1 MEKKTF
7 YITTPIYYPSDKLH
21 IGHAYTTVAADAIS
35 RYKRMNGYDTFFLT
49 GTDEHG
55 QKIER
60 KAAERGV
67 TPQQYVDEIVSWIKN
82 LWEEMK
88 ISYDGFIRTTEPR
101 HHKVVQH
108 VFQTIYEKGDI
119 YSSEYEGW
127 YCTPCETFWTERQLS
142 EGGCCPDCGR
152 PTEKMKEE
160 SYFFKMSK
168 YADAWLQFIE
178 ENPSFIQPES
188 RRNEMINFVK
198 SGLEDLCISRSSLK
212 WGIPVPINENHVIYV
227 WFDALSNYLTG
238 IQYLE
243 DDAFF
248 NRYWPA
254 DLHLVGKE
262 IMRFHTIQWP
272 IMLMSMGLPLP
283 KQVFGHGWLVMKD
296 GKMSKSKGNVVDPLI
311 LKKEFGLDAIRY
323 YLLREMAFGSDG
335 AYSTESLISR
345 INSDLANDLGNLL
358 NRTIAMVQKYF
369 HGVIPT
375 AGVPT
380 EFDADLMSVAQKAI
394 QRMEESMDEL
404 QMNVALEELWNLI
417 RRANKYIDETR
428 PWVLAKDE
436 TQKETLGTVLYNLC
450 EVLRVVAV
458 ALKPFLVETAV
469 KMGEQLGVVAEI
481 EAAQWSETR
490 WGLLSAGKTVKV
502 AEPIFP
508 RIDMEEYFKS
518 KGMLAAGDA
527 GASAKAESSK
537 PAKAAKTPK
546 TDTEGKQEQKKTTT
560 EGEEK
565 GFITFDEFQKLDLR
579 VAQVLHAEA
588 VEGSSKLLKVQVE
601 IGEERR
607 QLVAGIAKHYKPE
620 ELIGKK
626 VVMVYNMKPA
636 KIFGIE
642 SNGMILAAST
652 GDDSLLAVT
661 ALDRDLPTGSRVK

>member
-67 TPQQYVDEIVSWIKN
+67 TPQQYVDEIVSWIKH

-101 HHKVVQH
+101 HYQVVQQ
-108 VFQTIYEKGDI
+108 VFKTIYEKGDI
-119 YSSEYEGW
+119 YRSEYEGR
-127 YCTPCETFWTERQLS
+127 YCTPCETFWTERQLQ

-152 PTEKMKEE
+152 PTETMKEE

-168 YADAWLQFIE
+168 YADTWLQFIE
-178 ENPSFIQPES
+178 ENPNFIQPES

-238 IQYLE
+238 IGFLE
-243 DDAFF
+243 DEAMFQ
-248 NRYWPA
+248 RYWPA
-254 DLHLVGKE
+254 NLHLVGKE

-311 LKKEFGLDAIRY
+311 LKQEFGLDSIRY

-335 AYSTESLISR
+335 AYSTEALINR
-345 INSDLANDLGNLL
+345 INSDLANDLGNLQ

-369 HGVIPT
+369 QGVIPA
-375 AGVPT
+375 AGPAT
-380 EFDADLMSVAQKAI
+380 GFDADLIRVAQTAI
-394 QRMEESMDEL
+394 QQMEANMDEL

-428 PWVLAKDE
+428 PWVLAKDAAQ
-436 TQKETLGTVLYNLC
+436 TATLGTVLYNLC
-450 EVLRVVAV
+450 EVLRLVAV
-458 ALKPFLVETAV
+458 ALKPFLVETSV
-469 KMGEQLGVVAEI
+469 KMGEQLGVKAEI

-490 WGLLSAGKTVKV
+490 WGLLPAGKTVQV

-508 RIDMEEYFKS
+508 RIDLEAYFKS
-518 KGMLAAGDA
+518 KGMLAEDA
-527 GASAKAESSK
+527 NEAKAESTK
-537 PAKAAKTPK
+537 PAKTSKGEAGGTKK
-546 TDTEGKQEQKKTTT
+546 EQKKAADA
-560 EGEEK
+560 GEEK
-565 GFITFDEFQKLDLR
+565 DYITFDEFQKLDLR
-579 VAQVLHAEA
+579 VATVLHAEA
-588 VEGSSKLLKVQVE
+588 VEGSSKLLKVRVE
-601 IGEERR
+601 VGEEQR
-607 QLVAGIAKHYKPE
+607 QLVAGIAKHYQPE

-652 GDDSLLAVT
+652 GDDSLLSVT
-661 ALDRDLPTGSRVK
+661 ALDRDLPSGSRVK